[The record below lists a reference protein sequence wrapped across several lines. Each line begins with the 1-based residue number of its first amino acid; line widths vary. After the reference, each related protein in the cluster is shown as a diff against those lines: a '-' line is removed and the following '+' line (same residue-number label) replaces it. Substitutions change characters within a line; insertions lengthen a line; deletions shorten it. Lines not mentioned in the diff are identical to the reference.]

1 MDLWSRLTQ
10 CFPVFRAAPPD
21 LQERLI
27 ALPLLQL
34 AAGTVLFDE
43 GAACSGFPLLLKGC
57 IRVQKYAANGRALHL
72 YRVLPGE
79 SCVLTQGCLLGR
91 QRYNARGSAETDIEL
106 LALPAALF
114 EELLQRSPK
123 FREFVFALF
132 GERLTDLMA
141 LVDEIAFKRLDQRL
155 ARLLLERGPQLH
167 LTHQALAD
175 DLGSVREILT
185 RLLRQFAEEGLVELG
200 RESIRVLDVQ
210 RLAMRVG

>member
-1 MDLWSRLTQ
+1 MDLWSRLLR
-10 CFPVFRAAPPD
+10 CFPVLQFAPTD
-21 LQERLI
+21 VRERLI
-27 ALPLLQL
+27 ALPLLQWP
-34 AAGTVLFDE
+34 AGTVLFDE
-43 GAACSGFPLLLKGC
+43 GAACSGFPLLLSGC
-57 IRVQKYAANGRALHL
+57 IRVQKCAANGRVLHL

-106 LALPAALF
+106 LALPAGLF
-114 EELLQRSPK
+114 DELLQRSPE

-132 GERLTDLMA
+132 GERLTDLMT

-175 DLGSVREILT
+175 ELGSVREILT
-185 RLLRQFAEEGLVELG
+185 RLLRQFVEEGLVELA
-200 RESIRVLDVQ
+200 RESIRVVDVQ
-210 RLAMRVG
+210 GLAARVG